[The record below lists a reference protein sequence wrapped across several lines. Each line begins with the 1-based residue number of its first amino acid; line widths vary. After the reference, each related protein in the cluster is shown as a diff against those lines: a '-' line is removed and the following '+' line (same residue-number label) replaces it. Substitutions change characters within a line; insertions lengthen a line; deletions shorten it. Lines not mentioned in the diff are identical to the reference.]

1 MSILEYTQNITILY
15 YYSVYYSVYY
25 TLYTML
31 YADMYGTELSQS

>member
-1 MSILEYTQNITILY
+1 MSILEYTQNITILN
-15 YYSVYYSVYY
+15 YYSVYY